1 MSDALYIPDGDHFL
15 PTELTRGPWDPLA
28 QHAGAPAALIARAVE
43 QLESPQPM
51 HLARLTIEIIRP
63 VPLLPLKVT
72 AVVTRPG
79 RKVQVSDVI
88 MEAEGVEVCRA
99 RAVRIRRADLPVP
112 TAAAPQSPPPGPGDG
127 TPVELEFRAT
137 QTAFHT
143 DGMEFVEVGG
153 SVNAPGPATVWLR
166 LRQPVVAGEEPTGV
180 QRAVAAADFGNGVSW
195 VMPMDRYL
203 FINTDL
209 TVQLVREPEGEWIC
223 LDAVTVADPGGVGS
237 TESALSDT
245 LGRVGRS
252 LQTLFVDHGG

>member
-1 MSDALYIPDGDHFL
+1 MSEALYIPDGDVFL
-15 PTELTRGPWDPLA
+15 PTELTRGPWDPMS
-28 QHAGAPAALIARAVE
+28 QHGGAPAALIARAVE
-43 QLESPQPM
+43 QLEASGPM
-51 HLARLTIEIIRP
+51 QLARLTIEIVRP

-79 RKVQVSDVI
+79 RKVQVSDVV

-99 RAVRIRRADLPVP
+99 RAVRIRRGDVAVP
-112 TAAAPQSPPPGPGDG
+112 TEAAPGLPPPAPEEGQ
-127 TPVELEFRAT
+127 PVRLEFRRE

-143 DGMEFVEVGG
+143 DGMEFIQVDGD
-153 SVNAPGPATVWLR
+153 VNTPGPATVWLR
-166 LRQPVVAGEEPTGV
+166 LRVPVVAGEEPTGV

-209 TVQLVREPEGEWIC
+209 TVQLLREPQGEWIC

-237 TESALSDT
+237 TEAALSDT

-252 LQTLFVDHGG
+252 LQTLFVDHQG